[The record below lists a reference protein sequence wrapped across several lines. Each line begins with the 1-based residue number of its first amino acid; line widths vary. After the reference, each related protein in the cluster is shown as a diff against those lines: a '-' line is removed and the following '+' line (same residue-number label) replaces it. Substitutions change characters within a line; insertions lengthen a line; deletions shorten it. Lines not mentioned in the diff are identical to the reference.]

1 MTWDATLQFSY
12 NKNKVTDLN
21 YTPTINAVF
30 QGSPLTGQPVG
41 YIAVNRYG
49 GLDEYGDPTFLYE
62 DGGEPQSYL
71 DLDMLT
77 IDDLKFVGRTEP
89 PVFGSLTSSLRWRDF
104 TLSLMVNYKFA
115 LGNFTLSPGIGVVG
129 SFGMAGSSEQE
140 YEYSDFQTGEKTML
154 TDRYRVF
161 GDFDSRTG
169 QGGYL
174 RRADIGL
181 RGSVHAGWKRVSIGI
196 AYTVGFMNLANTGEK
211 GVYPDGTVIKDFGT
225 LTISA
230 GFSF

>member
-1 MTWDATLQFSY
+1 MKRTVLASAIFLMAMVAAGARDFQKNIFS
-12 NKNKVTDLN
+12 
-21 YTPTINAVF
+21 IHA
-30 QGSPLTGQPVG
+30 G
-41 YIAVNRYG
+41 VNIG
-49 GLDEYGDPTFLYE
+49 TAMMESGAGKFFT
-62 DGGEPQSYL
+62 EPQAGLYAGGSYQRL
-71 DLDMLT
+71 LSDIVPVYFETGAD
-77 IDDLKFVGRTEP
+77 ISQYGYKITESAGFSRFSIWYLQVP
-89 PVFGSLTSSLRWRDF
+89 
-104 TLSLMVNYKFA
+104 LMVNYKFA
-115 LGNFTLSPGIGVVG
+115 LGNFTLYPGIGVVG
-129 SFGMAGSSEQE
+129 SFGMAGFSEQE